1 MPSGIKKDYKYAH
14 QKKMTEELVQ
24 DTDGEDVL
32 SNEEGYN
39 ERFDLKELIDLK
51 LFNDIQEGLS
61 KVTGLAFVTVD
72 YKGEPI
78 TKRTSFSEYCCARRK
93 VDRYKKACYLSDA
106 HGGLEAAIRGE
117 PYIYR
122 CPGGLIDFAVPIVV
136 KGQYLGAV
144 LCGQARSSESIRFD
158 DINEFIK
165 SDLSWKENP
174 QLMNMYEET
183 IEIDYEKIIS
193 VANLVHLVIN
203 QLVEKE
209 AINIIQ
215 EELNRQSL
223 QLLVEKRARLE
234 IEKELKDAE
243 LKMLKAQMNPHFMFN
258 VLSSISN
265 LALVEGAKQ
274 TEEMAYLFSYLLRF
288 NIENGDNEVFIKE
301 DIENIER
308 YLKVQKIRFGDKLNY
323 EIMISDEIDTQ
334 KTPPFVIQTFIEN
347 AVNHGIVPKEGP
359 GTVTIE
365 VFLEDGDVVIQ
376 IEDDGVGM
384 SQKSLRKIFSLNQK
398 NYEGNSLGIGIQNTR
413 KRLINNFGDAYDVQ
427 INSRENVGT
436 SVIIKMPEH
445 FDERIS

>member
-1 MPSGIKKDYKYAH
+1 MPSGIKKDYKQTH
-14 QKKMTEELVQ
+14 QLKTDELV
-24 DTDGEDVL
+24 EDL
-32 SNEEGYN
+32 DNENIIGNDEGYN
-39 ERFDLKELIDLK
+39 ERFELKELIDLK

-72 YKGEPI
+72 YKGEPL
-78 TKRTSFSEYCCARRK
+78 TKRTSFSEYCRARRK
-93 VDRYKKACYLSDA
+93 IDTYKKACYLSDA
-106 HGGLEAAIRGE
+106 HGGLEAAIRGK

-144 LCGQARSSESIRFD
+144 LCGQARSSESDRFD

-165 SDLSWKENP
+165 ADPKWKENP
-174 QLMNMYEET
+174 ELLAMYEKT
-183 IEIDYEKIIS
+183 LEIDYEKIVS
-193 VANLVHLVIN
+193 VADLVHLVIN

-223 QLLVEKRARLE
+223 QLAVEKRARLE

-243 LKMLKAQMNPHFMFN
+243 LKTLKAQMNPHFMFN

-274 TEEMAYLFSYLLRF
+274 TEEMSYLFSYLLRY
-288 NIENGDNEVFIKE
+288 NIENGDKEVFLKE
-301 DIENIER
+301 DLENIER

-323 EIMISDEIDTQ
+323 EIIISEEIDTQ
-334 KTPPFVIQTFIEN
+334 KIPPFVIQTFIEN

-359 GTVTIE
+359 GTVIVE
-365 VFLEDGDVVIQ
+365 VFLENGDVVIKV
-376 IEDDGVGM
+376 EDDGVGM
-384 SQKSLRKIFSLNQK
+384 SKRALRKIFLLNQE

-413 KRLINNFGDAYDVQ
+413 KRLMNNFGDAYD
-427 INSRENVGT
+427 IEIISREDVGT
-436 SVIIKMPEH
+436 SVIIKIPEH
-445 FDERIS
+445 FEERVS